1 MKTQADVADSGRDDD
16 QRCRLVKRLV
26 DHSSTALS
34 MENRQTSRA
43 VWIHAIFLKMC
54 AKGGFEVH

>member
-1 MKTQADVADSGRDDD
+1 MSLTVDGTTTNVVGPGEE
-16 QRCRLVKRLV
+16 LV